1 MSDANNVSAGFPR
14 VTAGHKWDLAP
25 GGTMIVLGVIL
36 LLIGWI
42 THISIIST
50 VGTILLVVGL
60 VLLLLGS
67 AGRGIGGR
75 RWYY

>member
-1 MSDANNVSAGFPR
+1 
-14 VTAGHKWDLAP
+14 
-25 GGTMIVLGVIL
+25 MIVLGVIL
-36 LLIGWI
+36 LIIGWI
-42 THISIIST
+42 TGISILYT
-50 VGTILLVVGL
+50 VGSILLVVGL